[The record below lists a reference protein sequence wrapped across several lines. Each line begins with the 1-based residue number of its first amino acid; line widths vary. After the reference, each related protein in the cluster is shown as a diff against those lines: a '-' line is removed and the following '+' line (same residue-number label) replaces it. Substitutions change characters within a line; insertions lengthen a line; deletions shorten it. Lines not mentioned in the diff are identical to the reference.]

1 MGNITPGTSHYDLF
15 RMMVTTYQTP
25 LLKIAQIE
33 NHYAAL
39 TWKLIF
45 LSLPKGQNQNFPKR
59 RKGNIWDVLG
69 ETPTST
75 AEIIQLARIWEP
87 SSWQKKTFHRNL
99 PSMGWFLIYWS
110 RVSFKLFGRMFLLK
124 KCLGKCAW
132 RSTTLKVQK
141 PSKKICQKPDPPE
154 VQPCSLVSMYVY
166 MYIPTWSLT

>member
-39 TWKLIF
+39 TF
-45 LSLPKGQNQNFPKR
+45 LDLWSLPKGLSKTFPWR
-59 RKGNIWDVLG
+59 FEYLG
-69 ETPTST
+69 CVRWNTNLNCWNYPTC
-75 AEIIQLARIWEP
+75 RIWEP